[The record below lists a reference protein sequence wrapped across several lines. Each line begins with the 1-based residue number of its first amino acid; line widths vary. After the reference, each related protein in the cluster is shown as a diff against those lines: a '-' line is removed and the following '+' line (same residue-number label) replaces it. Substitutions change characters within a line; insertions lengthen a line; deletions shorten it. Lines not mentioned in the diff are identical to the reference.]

1 VAKPAVG
8 SWIIQTAQSLGR
20 WLPLSRMSM
29 TYKKLIPLFV
39 TILII
44 ALLAL
49 SPFLPGPS
57 FLSKPL
63 KFFYSVAQFLSLI
76 GFLVLPV
83 GLWLTI
89 REIRIKGA
97 NEHYSFRMMPVFL
110 VAIPITLI
118 SCFYFG
124 DTMRNFSRSIAIK
137 RANKIIVA
145 IEAYRN
151 EHNEYPK
158 NFKNLQPKFLKVIPS
173 SNIIGIPNYDYQ
185 SLDSTYILTFKQ
197 IVLVGL
203 NYEAVTYS
211 PFQEHQADDETF
223 ETGFKHWSYYILD

>member
-1 VAKPAVG
+1 
-8 SWIIQTAQSLGR
+8 
-20 WLPLSRMSM
+20 MSM

-57 FLSKPL
+57 FLSKPA

-89 REIRIKGA
+89 REIRRKGA

-118 SCFYFG
+118 SCFYL
-124 DTMRNFSRSIAIK
+124 DNTMRNFSRSIAIK
-137 RANKIIVA
+137 QANKIIVA
-145 IEAYRN
+145 IESYRI

-158 NFKNLQPKFLKVIPS
+158 NLINLQPKHLKAIPNS
-173 SNIIGIPNYDYQ
+173 FIIGIADYQ
-185 SLDSTYILTFKQ
+185 YESFNSTYSLSFRQ
-197 IVLVGL
+197 MVLVGL
-203 NYEAVTYS
+203 NYEVVTYNPIHEVQS
-211 PFQEHQADDETF
+211 DGETF
-223 ETGFKHWSYYILD
+223 ETGFKHWSYYISD